1 MAKEEILYLERRVK
15 CDEVMTK
22 EENLYLKRQ
31 DKCDE
36 VMAKEEVLYLERQD
50 KCDEVMAKE
59 EVFLFEETII
69 ILCALLPFTSGLD
82 NGLARTPPM
91 GWMSWERFRCNIDCK
106 NDPHNCISAK
116 LLMQM
121 ADRMAEDG
129 YLEAGY
135 EYLSVDDCWMAKER
149 SHFMG
154 SLIADPER
162 FPNGMKAVIDYGG
175 LKFGIY
181 GQFLNITWKCRNLYW
196 GVDMLKLDCCNPGPN
211 FVTGMATFDIE
222 ATGIATFDIE
232 TTGFEKMGLY
242 LNKTGRPILYGCSL
256 ALCMGPKVDYNLAK
270 KYCNMWR
277 NYEDVE
283 DSWQYVF
290 NIIEFYGK
298 NDKKFLE
305 IAGPGGWN
313 DADQLIVGDFS
324 LSVGQQQTQI
334 GLWAIMAAPLFMSV
348 DLRNIDATAK
358 QLLLNKEVLAIHQ
371 DSLGIAGK
379 RIWNIDEY
387 AGRLESWLRPLS
399 PKGRYAVGIFNKN
412 VGGLLQMVNRTMSQ
426 LGLTDENGYTMKEV
440 FTGISYGPYKLS
452 DSLVIKLPPSNLFL
466 AVATPVTEKEL
477 IIS

>member
-1 MAKEEILYLERRVK
+1 MMWSV
-15 CDEVMTK
+15 V
-22 EENLYLKRQ
+22 
-31 DKCDE
+31 
-36 VMAKEEVLYLERQD
+36 
-50 KCDEVMAKE
+50 
-59 EVFLFEETII
+59 
-69 ILCALLPFTSGLD
+69 ILCVLLPFTIGLD

-91 GWMSWERFRCNIDCK
+91 GWMSWERFRCNVDCK

-121 ADRMAEDG
+121 ADRMTEDG
-129 YLEAGY
+129 YLQAGY

-149 SHFMG
+149 RMRT
-154 SLIADPER
+154 LIADPER
-162 FPNGMKAVIDYGG
+162 FPNGMKAVIDYVHSKG

-181 GQFLNITWKCRNLYW
+181 GSVGNKTCKGYPGNKYHMERDAATYAEW

-211 FVTGMATFDIE
+211 FVTG
-222 ATGIATFDIE
+222 
-232 TTGFEKMGLY
+232 FEQMGLY

-256 ALCMGPKVDYNLAK
+256 AICMGPKVNYNLAK

-324 LSVGQQQTQI
+324 LSAGQQQTQI

-348 DLRNIDATAK
+348 DLRNIDESAK
-358 QLLLNKEVLAIHQ
+358 QLLLNKELLAIHQ
-371 DSLGIAGK
+371 DPLGIAGK
-379 RIWNIDEY
+379 RIWNIDGY
-387 AGRLESWLRPLS
+387 TGRLESWLRPLS
-399 PKGRYAVGIFNKN
+399 PEGRYAVGIFNKN

-440 FTGISYGPYKLS
+440 FTGISYGPYKSS
-452 DSLVIKLPPSNLFL
+452 DSLVILLPPSNLFL

-477 IIS
+477 IVS

>member
-1 MAKEEILYLERRVK
+1 M
-15 CDEVMTK
+15 MWS
-22 EENLYLKRQ
+22 
-31 DKCDE
+31 
-36 VMAKEEVLYLERQD
+36 
-50 KCDEVMAKE
+50 
-59 EVFLFEETII
+59 VF
-69 ILCALLPFTSGLD
+69 ILCVLLPFSIGLD

-106 NDPHNCISAK
+106 NDPHNCISAN

-149 SHFMG
+149 SQMG
-154 SLIADPER
+154 TLVTDPER
-162 FPNGMKAVIDYGG
+162 FPNGMKAVIDYVHSRG

-181 GQFLNITWKCRNLYW
+181 GSVGNKTCKGYPGNKYHMARDAATYAEW
-196 GVDMLKLDCCNPGPN
+196 GVDMLKFDCCNPGPN
-211 FVTGMATFDIE
+211 FVTG
-222 ATGIATFDIE
+222 
-232 TTGFEKMGLY
+232 FEQMGMH
-242 LNKTGRPILYGCSL
+242 LNKTGRPILYDCAL
-256 ALCMGPKVDYNLAK
+256 AICMGPKVDYNLVK

-283 DSWQYVF
+283 DNWKYVF

-298 NDKKFLE
+298 NDKNFLE

-324 LSVGQQQTQI
+324 LSAGQQQTQI
-334 GLWAIMAAPLFMSV
+334 GLWAIMASPLFMSV
-348 DLRNIDATAK
+348 DLRNIDPIAK

-371 DSLGIAGK
+371 DSLGIAGR
-379 RIWNIDEY
+379 RIWNIDDY
-387 AGRLESWLRPLS
+387 AVKLESWLRPLS

-412 VGGLLQMVNRTMSQ
+412 VGGLLQTVNRTMSQ
-426 LGLTDENGYTMKEV
+426 LGLTDENGYTMKEI

-452 DSLVIKLPPSNLFL
+452 DSLVIRIPPTNLFL

-477 IIS
+477 IVF